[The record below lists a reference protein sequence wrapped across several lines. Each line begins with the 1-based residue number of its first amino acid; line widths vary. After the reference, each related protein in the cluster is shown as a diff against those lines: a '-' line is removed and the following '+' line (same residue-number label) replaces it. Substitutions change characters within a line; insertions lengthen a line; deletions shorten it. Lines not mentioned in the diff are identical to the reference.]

1 MVFPL
6 INLTGTTPNCTD
18 STKLKP
24 TSLNSSHLNSKQYD
38 VQPSYDLP
46 PPRSP
51 GRMRLDQPTPRRRH
65 RSGRSVQ
72 DLGYRVELYQQDGHC
87 RHHRRRSFSSIIK
100 SVKLTEQGGKSIVF
114 LIYILST
121 SYINSLKRFYNA
133 TTIFV
138 MAIIDSLL
146 WAAALGL
153 TAYGIVQI
161 PPTGTRETLTYILI
175 ALVAVTL
182 SVPLR
187 LAGSY

>member
-1 MVFPL
+1 
-6 INLTGTTPNCTD
+6 
-18 STKLKP
+18 
-24 TSLNSSHLNSKQYD
+24 
-38 VQPSYDLP
+38 
-46 PPRSP
+46 
-51 GRMRLDQPTPRRRH
+51 MRLDQPTPRRRH

-72 DLGYRVELYQQDGHC
+72 DLGYRVELYQQDGY
-87 RHHRRRSFSSIIK
+87 RGHHRRKSVSSIIK

-182 SVPLR
+182 SVFLR
-187 LAGSY
+187 VVGSY